1 MLDLAQFQSVVIYCQ
16 PFRVVFAAATLSS
29 VSETVSIGRD
39 ELDHQALLDVV
50 LYGQASVEGVLAT
63 IDQIADSGDTRFV
76 AGLIDTLR
84 YRPRLGRPL
93 TDALTALTGEEL
105 PPDWFVWVEWAGRHP
120 EIESFATYPAW
131 KSALYAHIDPA
142 FGRFLHDN
150 VKVASDSRVEEIVW
164 GGVVV
169 DGIPALD
176 MPRMVD
182 PAEADYLVADER
194 VFGLSLNGDTRAY
207 PARFLDW
214 HEMFNDVVGGEPVSL
229 AY

>member
-1 MLDLAQFQSVVIYCQ
+1 MPGTFVGMS
-16 PFRVVFAAATLSS
+16 
-29 VSETVSIGRD
+29 
-39 ELDHQALLDVV
+39 HQGTSNARHVANLVV
-50 LYGQASVEGVLAT
+50 LVSRGQLQ
-63 IDQIADSGDTRFV
+63 DADSLHRGSGMAKIYQLPEGGHVLRFEDFSV
-76 AGLIDTLR
+76 TNG
-84 YRPRLGRPL
+84 
-93 TDALTALTGEEL
+93 
-105 PPDWFVWVEWAGRHP
+105 PDLHV
-120 EIESFATYPAW
+120 
-131 KSALYAHIDPA
+131 LLAHNARIDPN
-142 FGRFLHDN
+142 FGRFLHGS

-176 MPRMVD
+176 TPRMVD
-182 PAEADYLVADER
+182 PAEADYLVAEER